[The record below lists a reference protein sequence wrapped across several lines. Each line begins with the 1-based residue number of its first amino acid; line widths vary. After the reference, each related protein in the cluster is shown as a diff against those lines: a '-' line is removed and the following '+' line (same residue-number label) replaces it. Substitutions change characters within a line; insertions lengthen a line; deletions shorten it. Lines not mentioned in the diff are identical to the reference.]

1 MSHGRNRRK
10 KEKAAKKK
18 ERDSGPIYFKHP
30 LSNIPREDLL
40 KGLDAIGNSAQER
53 FGSNLQKVSDLMH
66 SVDALQ
72 TIATLAVYGLF
83 VGVTGAGETR
93 RLSEDRI
100 NQAHVELIQAVSL
113 QIPEQQLRIT
123 PPNAHSIQTLFD
135 TLPELAEAFSLQRL
149 RLVDGQATDEQKAV
163 VFLQEFL
170 RGHTQSVRNWGYFK
184 RVVSIVKRLCRPIDQ
199 YFRSQ
204 IGLTATELI
213 ETFEFLVGRTEEQIN
228 RRWRKYRDVFSEPTV
243 ERIIRKYFE
252 LSEHLKDTPES
263 LIELARREN
272 LSIEQIKTFILAH
285 SDLTLADD
293 LTFNVS
299 SISRELGVSQE
310 SLAAV
315 LEKLSLS
322 FGDLVHYKT
331 EQFFLNNPVWI
342 KSLIKRGN
350 GSFFCAMPQIFF
362 SFIFPILDE
371 LIAGVEPLRG
381 SYQTRRAEFL
391 ESEIK
396 TLFER
401 AFPGC
406 EIAPY
411 YTWKDGIKEY
421 ENDLLIKVDSH
432 LILAEAKSG
441 AVSWPA
447 LRGAP
452 GRAKRHV
459 EELLFEPSNQSLRLA
474 SRIQDAIEN
483 PLTSDMLLPNFPFE
497 LKTIKSVL
505 RLSVTLEDFAVLQT
519 NLHMMKPAG
528 WIPHDHALAACMLL
542 ADLEVVFDILQM
554 TAQKIHYLK
563 RRSELEANMKY
574 MGDEMDLLGF
584 YLLTGFNIGEAE
596 FNGHTFQLTGMSKE
610 IDEYYTVSDHG
621 MPGTR
626 PGPKLTKWWQDI
638 CAKLEERNFYQWSDA
653 ANILLSFSFQEQK
666 AAEKHF
672 EKIKRNVFKK
682 WMEKNHECSILIV
695 PNTPK
700 SDALSLFAFR
710 RAAREERR
718 KRMENIAAQA
728 FESPHV
734 QRCLVVAMNI
744 DEVHYPYSTLAVFT
758 R

>member
-1 MSHGRNRRK
+1 M
-10 KEKAAKKK
+10 
-18 ERDSGPIYFKHP
+18 DS
-30 LSNIPREDLL
+30 
-40 KGLDAIGNSAQER
+40 
-53 FGSNLQKVSDLMH
+53 
-66 SVDALQ
+66 
-72 TIATLAVYGLF
+72 
-83 VGVTGAGETR
+83 
-93 RLSEDRI
+93 
-100 NQAHVELIQAVSL
+100 
-113 QIPEQQLRIT
+113 
-123 PPNAHSIQTLFD
+123 
-135 TLPELAEAFSLQRL
+135 
-149 RLVDGQATDEQKAV
+149 QATDEQKAI

-199 YFRSQ
+199 FFRSQ
-204 IGLTATELI
+204 IGVTTTELI
-213 ETFEFLVGRTEEQIN
+213 ETFQFLVGRTEEQIN

-252 LSEHLKDTPES
+252 LSEHLKATPEP

-272 LSIEQIKTFILAH
+272 LSLEQVKTLILAH

-322 FGDLVHYKT
+322 FGDLVDCKT

-342 KSLIKRGN
+342 KPLIKRGN
-350 GSFFCAMPQIFF
+350 GSFFCAMPQMFF
-362 SFIFPILDE
+362 SFIFPILYE
-371 LIAGVEPLRG
+371 LIAGIEPLRE

-396 TLFER
+396 TLFGR

-406 EIAPY
+406 EIAPN
-411 YTWKDGIKEY
+411 YTWKDGTKEY

-452 GRAKRHV
+452 GWAKRHV
-459 EELLFEPSNQSLRLA
+459 EELLFAPSNQSLTLA
-474 SRIQDAIEN
+474 SRIQDAIKN
-483 PLTSDMLLPNFPFE
+483 PLASDMLLPNFPFE
-497 LKTIKSVL
+497 LKTIKTVL

-542 ADLEVVFDILQM
+542 ADLEIVFDVLEM

-574 MGDEMDLLGF
+574 IGDEMDLLGF
-584 YLLTGFNIGEAE
+584 YFQTGFNIGEAE
-596 FNGHTFQLTGMSKE
+596 FNGHMFQLTGMSKW

-621 MPGTR
+621 TPGTR
-626 PGPKLTKWWQDI
+626 PRPKLTKWWKDI

-653 ANILLSFSFQEQK
+653 ANILLSFSFSEQQE
-666 AAEKHF
+666 AEKYF
-672 EKIKRNVFKK
+672 AKIKRNVLKR
-682 WMEKNHECSILIV
+682 WMEENHECSVIII
-695 PNTPK
+695 PHTHK

-710 RAAREERR
+710 RAAREDRH

-728 FESPHV
+728 FESSHV
-734 QRCLVVAMNI
+734 QRCLVVAMDI
-744 DEVHYPYSTLAVFT
+744 DESHYPYSTLAVFL